1 MKVYRDL
8 NSLPSFKNAIVTIG
22 TFDGVHFGHRQIL
35 KRINNLAQKKDGES
49 VLVTFNPHPRLVINP
64 TDDSVRLITTLE
76 EKLSLLESCELQNV
90 AVVPFDRGFSMLS
103 AEEYVS
109 DFLVKYFNPQKLV
122 IGYDHRFGKG
132 RTGDINL
139 LYSLSTKH
147 GFEVE
152 EITKQEVTEIVVSST
167 KVRNA
172 LETGAV
178 KEANILLGHPYSLS
192 GTVVRGTRIG
202 RQIGFPTANVQTE
215 NKHKLLPKIGV
226 YAVVVE
232 VNNQTYKGM
241 MNIGF
246 KPTFHGDTKTIEVNL
261 FDFDGDL
268 YNRQVKV
275 TPVDRIRN
283 EEKFESIDAIK
294 AQLVKDK
301 VTALEMLNYS
311 G

>member
-1 MKVYRDL
+1 MKIYRDL
-8 NSLPSFKNAIVTIG
+8 NSLPKFKNAIVTIG

-35 KRINNLAQKKDGES
+35 KRINNLAQKHDGES
-49 VLVTFNPHPRLVINP
+49 VLVTFDPHPRLIVNP
-64 TDDSVRLITTLE
+64 TDDSLRLITTLE
-76 EKLSLLESCELQNV
+76 EKLTLLESCELQNV
-90 AVVPFDRGFSMLS
+90 VVVPFDRGFSMLS
-103 AEEYVS
+103 AEEYVN

-132 RTGDINL
+132 RTGNIDL
-139 LYSLSTKH
+139 LHKLSAKH
-147 GFEVE
+147 NFQVE

-167 KVRNA
+167 KVRKA
-172 LETGAV
+172 LEAGAV
-178 KEANILLGHPYSLS
+178 KDANALLGNPYSLS

-215 NKHKLLPKIGV
+215 SKHKLLPKIGV
-226 YAVVVE
+226 YAVLVE
-232 VNNQTYKGM
+232 VNNQTFKGM

-246 KPTFHGDTKTIEVNL
+246 KPTFHGNTKTIEVNL
-261 FDFDGDL
+261 FDFNGDL
-268 YNRQVKV
+268 YNQDVKV
-275 TPVDRIRN
+275 TPVDRIRD

-301 VTALEMLNYS
+301 VAALNML